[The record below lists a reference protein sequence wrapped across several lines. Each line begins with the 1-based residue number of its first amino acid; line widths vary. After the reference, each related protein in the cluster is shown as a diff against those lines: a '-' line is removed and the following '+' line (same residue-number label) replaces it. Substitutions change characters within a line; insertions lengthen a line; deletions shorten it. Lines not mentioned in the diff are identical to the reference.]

1 MALSREAI
9 NAQRA
14 AKIRGAMGQW
24 APIWLI
30 DEEYRPREDGVVFS
44 LAYQHP
50 LYSWV
55 RQHFKYDGFNDVL
68 YHMGIERLT
77 EERALAIQEQEPYIP
92 GEVSSRVPNA
102 PAARKSLLL
111 KTSSMAR

>member
-1 MALSREAI
+1 MAISRETI
-9 NAQRA
+9 NAQREK
-14 AKIRGAMGQW
+14 KIQGAMGQW
-24 APIWLI
+24 APLWLI
-30 DEEYRPREDGVVFS
+30 GDQYRPREDGLVFS

-50 LYSWV
+50 SYGWV
-55 RQHFKYDGFNDVL
+55 KHHFKYDGFNDVL
-68 YHMGIERLT
+68 YHMGEERLT
-77 EERALAIQEQEPYIP
+77 EDSALAIQEQEPYIA